1 MTYLHVS
8 VEFDKS
14 ELEQLESI
22 FASLNCVSNTIS
34 PVYVRS
40 EDSLRVNPTWERA
53 IFESLLP
60 IDTDIDFL
68 RSALTN
74 LPVEVVELKFVGERD
89 WVKQWRQSLV
99 PMNFEGISV
108 VPKDHTL
115 EGIDHPVVR
124 LDPGLAFGTGTHES
138 TALCMRWLAHQDL
151 HRKSVLDAGC
161 GSGILSI
168 AAAKLGA
175 GMVTAVDIDENALS
189 ATRQNAEFNEV
200 RLAIRADLDL
210 DAKFDVIVSNILS
223 STLIELAQ
231 TFHRLLESDGL
242 IALAGILDSQISEVQ
257 RAYPFIVFEEP
268 WQSGAWVLLS
278 GTCDR

>member
-34 PVYVRS
+34 PIYS
-40 EDSLRVNPTWERA
+40 AGEDSLCVNPTWKRA
-53 IFESLLP
+53 VLESLLP
-60 IDTDIDFL
+60 LETDIDHL
-68 RSALTN
+68 RSALTP
-74 LPVEVVELKFVGERD
+74 LGVKVVEVKFVGQQD

-99 PMNFEGISV
+99 PMNFEGLSV
-108 VPKDHTL
+108 VPKDHSL
-115 EGIDHPVVR
+115 KGFDHPVVR

-138 TALCMRWLAHQDL
+138 TALCLRWLLRQDL
-151 HRKSVLDAGC
+151 RRKSVLDAGC

-168 AAAKLGA
+168 AAKKLGA
-175 GMVTAVDIDENALS
+175 GLVTAVDIDENALS
-189 ATRQNAEFNEV
+189 ATRQNAEFNQTKLTV
-200 RLAIRADLDL
+200 RDDFVLEG
-210 DAKFDVIVSNILS
+210 KFDVIVSNIFS

-231 TFHRLLESDGL
+231 TFHRLLKEDGL

-257 RAYPFIVFEEP
+257 RAYPFIDFEKP

-278 GTCDR
+278 GSYDR

>member
-34 PVYVRS
+34 PIYVRS
-40 EDSLRVNPTWERA
+40 EDSLRLNPMWNRA

-60 IDTDIDFL
+60 FETDIDRL

-74 LPVEVVELKFVGERD
+74 LRVKVVELKFVGEQD
-89 WVKQWRQSLV
+89 WVKQWRQALV

-108 VPKDHTL
+108 VPKDHSS
-115 EGIDHPVVR
+115 EGFDHPVVR

-138 TALCMRWLAHQDL
+138 TALCLRWLARQDL
-151 HRKSVLDAGC
+151 RRKSVLDAGC

-168 AAAKLGA
+168 AAKKLGA
-175 GMVTAVDIDENALS
+175 GSVTAVDIDEKALS
-189 ATRQNAEFNEV
+189 ATRQNAEFNQTKLTV
-200 RLAIRADLDL
+200 RDDFVLNG
-210 DAKFDVIVSNILS
+210 KFDVIVSNIFS

-231 TFHRLLESDGL
+231 TFHRLLEEDGS
-242 IALAGILDSQISEVQ
+242 IALAGILDSQIHEVQ
-257 RAYPFIVFEEP
+257 HAYPYIDFEEP

-278 GTCDR
+278 GSRDR

>member
-34 PVYVRS
+34 PIYS
-40 EDSLRVNPTWERA
+40 AGEDSLCVNPTWNRA

-60 IDTDIDFL
+60 LETDTDRL
-68 RSALTN
+68 RSVLTN
-74 LPVEVVELKFVGERD
+74 LGVKVLELKFVGEQD

-108 VPKDHTL
+108 VPKDQSV
-115 EGIDHPVVR
+115 EGFDHPVVR
-124 LDPGLAFGTGTHES
+124 LDPGLAFGTGAHES
-138 TALCMRWLAHQDL
+138 TAFCLRWLARQDL
-151 HRKSVLDAGC
+151 RRKSVLDAGC

-168 AAAKLGA
+168 AAKKLGA
-175 GMVTAVDIDENALS
+175 GSVTAVDIDERALS
-189 ATRQNAEFNEV
+189 ATRQNAEFNQIELTLRDDFV
-200 RLAIRADLDL
+200 LKG
-210 DAKFDVIVSNILS
+210 KFDVIVSNIFS

-231 TFHRLLESDGL
+231 TFHRLLEEDGL
-242 IALAGILDSQISEVQ
+242 IALAGILDSQITEVQ
-257 RAYPFIVFEEP
+257 RAYPFIDFDKP

-278 GTCDR
+278 GTRAR